1 MDHNWDSLGQKK
13 PPKFNRSWALKSPSA
28 GAKTFES
35 PNLGNYEASINQ
47 TNWQLSFSKI
57 WGYESKE
64 GRVLNQMIT
73 KEWFGFN
80 KILTLISL

>member
-1 MDHNWDSLGQKK
+1 MSVFAVTKN
-13 PPKFNRSWALKSPSA
+13 
-28 GAKTFES
+28 FES
-35 PNLGNYEASINQ
+35 LNIGNLKGAINQ

-80 KILTLISL
+80 KILILIPL

>member
-1 MDHNWDSLGQKK
+1 MSVFAVTKN
-13 PPKFNRSWALKSPSA
+13 
-28 GAKTFES
+28 FES
-35 PNLGNYEASINQ
+35 LNIGNLKGAINQ
-47 TNWQLSFSKI
+47 SNWQLSFSKI
-57 WGYESKE
+57 WGHESKE

>member
-1 MDHNWDSLGQKK
+1 MSVFAVTKN
-13 PPKFNRSWALKSPSA
+13 
-28 GAKTFES
+28 FES
-35 PNLGNYEASINQ
+35 LNIGNLKGAINQ

>member
-1 MDHNWDSLGQKK
+1 MSVFAVTKN
-13 PPKFNRSWALKSPSA
+13 
-28 GAKTFES
+28 FES
-35 PNLGNYEASINQ
+35 LNIGNLKGAINQ

-64 GRVLNQMIT
+64 GRVLNQMII